1 MKQVSILLTLA
12 FLAGM
17 LFIVKQATASAGW
30 LILEELT
37 GGEEMEEEKFNPPEG
52 QLMGWKRKGS
62 VRGRRLFTLCSRNQN
77 RFFRSTDCPSVHEAP
92 HLGGNPF

>member
-37 GGEEMEEEKFNPPEG
+37 GGEEMEEEKINPPEG
-52 QLMGWKRKGS
+52 
-62 VRGRRLFTLCSRNQN
+62 
-77 RFFRSTDCPSVHEAP
+77 
-92 HLGGNPF
+92 

>member
-30 LILEELT
+30 LVFEELT
-37 GGEEMEEEKFNPPEG
+37 GDEEEEGDKINPPEG
-52 QLMGWKRKGS
+52 QLMGWKSKES

-77 RFFRSTDCPSVHEAP
+77 RFFRSTDCQSAQAALHF
-92 HLGGNPF
+92 GGNPF